1 MNRYVFFIVF
11 VVFFSCKK
19 DTKAIKT
26 AIIEEVVEQ
35 TDSVKFT
42 TTNLR
47 SSAKFTGDWAEILTF
62 ENELKRVLNAKLQTE
77 KDVSLLKELLEKV
90 KETYPEKFKTMPVE
104 SRVKVLETEILML
117 EQDLK
122 DGFLADIN
130 SKKERVQKA
139 YNIFVSQIE
148 TLLIKE
154 KDYERYN

>member
-19 DTKAIKT
+19 DAKAIKT

-90 KETYPEKFKTMPVE
+90 KETYPEKLKTLPIE

>member
-26 AIIEEVVEQ
+26 AIIEEAVEQ

-42 TTNLR
+42 TANLR

-90 KETYPEKFKTMPVE
+90 KETYPEKFKTLPIE

>member
-19 DTKAIKT
+19 DAKAIKT
-26 AIIEEVVEQ
+26 AIIEDAIEQ

-90 KETYPEKFKTMPVE
+90 KETYPEKFKTLPIE